1 MMITKKQTEEVLSNF
16 ISKENG
22 LHNVLEMVLN
32 AMMYSEREAFLSESK
47 NNKGNGYRP
56 LSALGHGHQFELRI
70 PRDRL
75 SEFSPKLLAIFR
87 EQESY
92 LREVSFKLYSK
103 GLTTRD
109 ISSVMDTIYGGHY
122 SKSKISNISVSF
134 YKQMETWRNRAL
146 ESHYLALYI
155 DGLHVKVKRG
165 NKYETE
171 CFYIILGLR
180 EDYKREIISVVNFPN
195 ESSTSWELVFEQIKK
210 RGIKSVGLVI
220 SDALSGIDKSIASKL
235 KCPHQKCILHLQRNM
250 SSYVRTDD
258 KKEVASDFREVLNPD
273 DKQHKKHLAIKSFDA
288 FKEKWRKKY
297 KYFGRYLDG
306 LDIHSYL
313 TFLNYDARIRRMI
326 YTTNWIERFN
336 KSARRTLKIRGAL
349 PSEESVLALITSV
362 AIEKTEGHYSFPIY
376 NFKYE
381 DKLKTNLL

>member
-1 MMITKKQTEEVLSNF
+1 MITKKQTEEVLSNF

-32 AMMYSEREAFLSESK
+32 AMMYSEREAFLSGTK

-56 LSALGHGHQFELRI
+56 LRALGHGHQFELKI
-70 PRDRL
+70 PRDRM
-75 SEFSPKLLAIFR
+75 SAFSPKLLAIFR

-122 SKSKISNISVSF
+122 SKSKISDISVSF
-134 YKQMETWRNRAL
+134 YEQMEAWRNRQL
-146 ESHYLALYI
+146 DPHYLALYI

-180 EDYKREIISVVNFPN
+180 EDYKREVISIVNFPT
-195 ESSTSWELVFEQIKK
+195 ESANSWELIFDQIKD
-210 RGIKSVGLVI
+210 RGINSVGIVI
-220 SDALSGIDKSIASKL
+220 SDALSGIGKSIASKFN
-235 KCPHQKCILHLQRNM
+235 CPHQKCILHLQRNM

-258 KKEVASDFREVLNPD
+258 KKEVAKDFREVLNPD
-273 DKQHKKHLAIKSFDA
+273 DKQHNEQAAIKKFET
-288 FKEKWRKKY
+288 FKEKWRQKY
-297 KYFGRYLDG
+297 KYFGKYLDG
-306 LDIHSYL
+306 LDIHTYL
-313 TFLNYDARIRRMI
+313 TFLHYDSRVRRMI

-362 AIEKTEGHYSFPIY
+362 AIEKTQGHYSFPIY

-381 DKLKTNLL
+381 DKLNAHQF

>member
-1 MMITKKQTEEVLSNF
+1 MITKKQTEEVLSNF

-32 AMMYSEREAFLSESK
+32 AMMYSEREAFLSGTK

-56 LSALGHGHQFELRI
+56 LRALGHGHQFELKI
-70 PRDRL
+70 PRDRM
-75 SEFSPKLLAIFR
+75 SAFSPKLLAIFR

-122 SKSKISNISVSF
+122 SKSKISDISVSF
-134 YKQMETWRNRAL
+134 YKQMETWRNRTL
-146 ESHYLALYI
+146 EPHYLALYI

-165 NKYETE
+165 DKYETE

-180 EDYKREIISVVNFPN
+180 EDYKREVISIVNFPK
-195 ESSTSWELVFEQIKK
+195 ESSTSWEIIFDQIKA
-210 RGIKSVGLVI
+210 RGVESVGIVI
-220 SDALSGIDKSIASKL
+220 SDSLTGIDKSIAAKFS
-235 KCPHQKCILHLQRNM
+235 CPHQKCILHLQRNL
-250 SSYVRTDD
+250 STYVRTND
-258 KKEVASDFREVLNPD
+258 KKEVANDFREVLNAD
-273 DKQHKKHLAIKSFDA
+273 EKQHNKHTALAKFEI

-297 KYFGRYLDG
+297 KYFGLYLDN

-313 TFLNYDARIRRMI
+313 TFLNYDVRVRRMI

-336 KSARRTLKIRGAL
+336 KSARRTLKVRGAL

-362 AIEKTEGHYSFPIY
+362 AIEKTEGHYAYPIY
-376 NFKYE
+376 HFQYE
-381 DKLKTNLL
+381 DKLKAKEF